1 MSAQALPYVVLLG
14 LLFGTTLIASRFAV
28 GQFAATTYIGLRL
41 MLASFCHIAIYA
53 LSNQRRWPT
62 DKRVWRHGPV
72 LGIFATAI
80 PMTAIVIS
88 LQFQSSGVTA
98 MLITVN
104 PAITVLMAHFFLVDE
119 PLTRRKSLGV
129 LLALTGALVLAIQ
142 GESGLAD
149 GGQANPLGYLLVLLA
164 MVSASGTTIYARKY
178 MRDLDSFDVASVR
191 MWVAALLV
199 FPLSLLLIGID
210 LSQVTVE
217 GYGALIYAALV
228 GTFAGMMLAFYNIQR
243 FGATASAVT
252 AYVIPIV
259 ATIGGALILDE
270 RITGNMLIGLLLI
283 IGGIALINQRA
294 RISRRESSTP
304 LP

>member
-1 MSAQALPYVVLLG
+1 
-14 LLFGTTLIASRFAV
+14 
-28 GQFAATTYIGLRL
+28 
-41 MLASFCHIAIYA
+41 
-53 LSNQRRWPT
+53 
-62 DKRVWRHGPV
+62 
-72 LGIFATAI
+72 
-80 PMTAIVIS
+80 MTAIVTS

-149 GGQANPLGYLLVLLA
+149 GSQANPLGYILVLLA

-191 MWVAALLV
+191 MWVAALFV

-210 LSQVTVE
+210 LSQVTVA

-259 ATIGGALILDE
+259 ASIGGVLILDE

-283 IGGIALINQRA
+283 VGGIALINQRA